1 MVLNNSNGKEKNEN
15 IFSPLKISYNYF
27 LNLFIL
33 IGG

>member
-1 MVLNNSNGKEKNEN
+1 MVLNNSNGKEKNET
-15 IFSPLKISYNYF
+15 IFSTLKINYNYF